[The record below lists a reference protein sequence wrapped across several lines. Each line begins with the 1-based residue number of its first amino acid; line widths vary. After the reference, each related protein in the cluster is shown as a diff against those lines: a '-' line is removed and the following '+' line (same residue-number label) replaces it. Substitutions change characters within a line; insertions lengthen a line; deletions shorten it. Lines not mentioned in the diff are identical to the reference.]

1 MRYPVWLYG
10 ARLESENHKLC
21 KEGQFVLNIL
31 YLLLFSILSYSVNII
46 SFFVFSLYFFF
57 FFSFF
62 FAQFQFF
69 DLVSL
74 FPHMTST
81 CSFIFSSFIFLNKI
95 AQEMQV
101 FIVGFYDKQGFK
113 NRHPEYK
120 CHYETFSRSIKLL
133 PDSVPISNY
142 LSGEKTS

>member
-1 MRYPVWLYG
+1 MRCPVWLYG
-10 ARLESENHKLC
+10 LRLASENHKLC
-21 KEGQFVLNIL
+21 KEGHFVIYFL
-31 YLLLFSILSYSVNII
+31 YCFFSILFYSVNII
-46 SFFVFSLYFFF
+46 SFFVLYIFFL
-57 FFSFF
+57 F

-74 FPHMTST
+74 FPYMTST

-95 AQEMQV
+95 TQEMQV

>member
-1 MRYPVWLYG
+1 MKMRYPVWLYG
-10 ARLESENHKLC
+10 VRLASENHKLC
-21 KEGQFVLNIL
+21 KEGQFVIYFL
-31 YLLLFSILSYSVNII
+31 YCFFFYHLQFCQHHYIFLFSI
-46 SFFVFSLYFFF
+46 YFFF
-57 FFSFF
+57 LF

>member
-1 MRYPVWLYG
+1 MRSPVWLYG
-10 ARLESENHKLC
+10 VRLASENHKLC
-21 KEGQFVLNIL
+21 KEGQFVIYFL
-31 YLLLFSILSYSVNII
+31 YCFFSILFYSVNII
-46 SFFVFSLYFFF
+46 SFFVFSMYFFL
-57 FFSFF
+57 FF

-81 CSFIFSSFIFLNKI
+81 CSFIFSFFVFLNKV

-101 FIVGFYDKQGFK
+101 FIVRFYDKQGFK

>member
-1 MRYPVWLYG
+1 MRSPVWLYG
-10 ARLESENHKLC
+10 ARLASENHKLC
-21 KEGQFVLNIL
+21 KEGQFVIYFL
-31 YLLLFSILSYSVNII
+31 YCFFFYSLLFCQHHFIFCV
-46 SFFVFSLYFFF
+46 LYIYFP
-57 FFSFF
+57 F

-81 CSFIFSSFIFLNKI
+81 YSFIFSSFIFHNKI
-95 AQEMQV
+95 GQEMQV

-120 CHYETFSRSIKLL
+120 CHYYETFSRSIKLL